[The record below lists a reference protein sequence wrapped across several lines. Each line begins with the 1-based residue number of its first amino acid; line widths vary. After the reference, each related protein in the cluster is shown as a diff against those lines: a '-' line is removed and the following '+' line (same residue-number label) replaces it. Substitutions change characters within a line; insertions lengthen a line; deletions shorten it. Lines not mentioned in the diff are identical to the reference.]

1 MTYVLLAVGGVIGA
15 LGRYHTA
22 RLVQARIGDA
32 FPLGT
37 LLINLSGSLVL
48 GALTGLVARQALW
61 FPQEASLLLGT
72 GVCGAYTTFSSFGYE
87 TVQLWRQGRSR
98 RAIVNIVGQLVLGTL
113 AAWLGII
120 VGTLGV

>member
-37 LLINLSGSLVL
+37 LLINLSGSLAL
-48 GALTGLVARQALW
+48 GALTGLVARQAIWL
-61 FPQEASLLLGT
+61 PEEASLLLGT

-87 TVQLWRQGRSR
+87 TVGLWRQGRPR
-98 RAIVNIVGQLVLGTL
+98 RACVYVVSQLVLGPL
-113 AAWLGII
+113 AAWLGL
-120 VGTLGV
+120 VAGMHGF